1 MDDKKKK
8 VIEERVEKDS
18 FWIKVLVI
26 TIVIV
31 WASLVTGSWAGHYF
45 VETQIIGKQAALSDD
60 RSLPGEKPRNYKAVV
75 SLDRQGKVTGSDQE
89 KEESSD
95 LNVPDFR
102 NIDDPIPGI
111 DDQAIRTLGKEQELK
126 ADEAARPPALPDKSG
141 EVKDQKGAAKPDETA
156 SPADRQP
163 SESPKD
169 TPSADQATPAQSATK
184 SAPEAARPSAQPVRE
199 TTKPAETV
207 PESSRTKTATPEP
220 VKTKA
225 ASPEAARTKAPS
237 ADTGRKE
244 PAKKEEASQDKKQ
257 EAGNFDVQMGSFS
270 NPENADKMMTDLKQK
285 GYKAKVEK
293 IKEGDR
299 EFYKVKME
307 KVDTKESAQDKAG
320 KLKQDG
326 FDAIIISH

>member
-8 VIEERVEKDS
+8 VIEERIEKDS

-45 VETQIIGKQAALSDD
+45 VETQIIGKQTALSDD
-60 RSLPGEKPRNYKAVV
+60 KSLPAEKPKNWKAVV
-75 SLDRQGKVTGSDQE
+75 SLDRQGKVANPDQN
-89 KEESSD
+89 KEEDSE

-126 ADEAARPPALPDKSG
+126 ADESTKPPALPEKLTDDKEQKDS
-141 EVKDQKGAAKPDETA
+141 VKKDETA
-156 SPADRQP
+156 VPPEKQP
-163 SESPKD
+163 SDTSKAPSSPD
-169 TPSADQATPAQSATK
+169 VSTPSPVPSKSQSESVRPVQPTKDSAKPAQST
-184 SAPEAARPSAQPVRE
+184 
-199 TTKPAETV
+199 
-207 PESSRTKTATPEP
+207 PESSK
-220 VKTKA
+220 VKES
-225 ASPEAARTKAPS
+225 SPEAGKK
-237 ADTGRKE
+237 D
-244 PAKKEEASQDKKQ
+244 PAKKEQASQDKKQ
-257 EAGNFDVQMGSFS
+257 EPSDYDIQMGSFA

-285 GYKAKVEK
+285 GYKARVEK

-299 EFYKVKME
+299 EFYKVKMD
-307 KVDTKESAQDKAG
+307 KLDSKESAQDRAG

-326 FDAIIISH
+326 FDAIIISR